1 MDLMSLEYLL
11 CKKCEGMKDFANLKN
26 YKYKKVK
33 KKAVFTSKKS
43 NLKTI
48 STKSLALLVLMSSG
62 LLIIP
67 SLLFNTDVISIK
79 SEKTINSVNINF
91 PTSLIEDSVLIELNR
106 EDLGLECEYF
116 VQIGAY
122 GNKKYATEA
131 LNILSDEIINI
142 SINEVYS
149 TLQPGKLLNSVIS
162 GPYLNRSAA
171 NNAKE
176 KITKRGFEPRL
187 RTLCKEK

>member
-1 MDLMSLEYLL
+1 MDLMFLEYPL

-26 YKYKKVK
+26 NKSKKVK
-33 KKAVFTSKKS
+33 KTVFTSKKS
-43 NLKTI
+43 NLKIVSAKGLI
-48 STKSLALLVLMSSG
+48 SLVLMSSS
-62 LLIIP
+62 LIIIS

-79 SEKTINSVNINF
+79 SEKTTNSVNINF

-106 EDLGLECEYF
+106 EDDMLECEYF
-116 VQIGAY
+116 VQVGAY
-122 GNKKYATEA
+122 GNKKYAIEA

-142 SINEVYS
+142 SVNEVYS

-162 GPYLNRSAA
+162 GPYMNRSAA

-176 KITKRGFEPRL
+176 KISKRGFEPRL